1 MKKIITTLL
10 LFVSIFAFAQGGA
23 LADLKFEEAE
33 IAFNNQDYETT
44 IKKLDEFDKLLGSIK
59 DKSLYLRIISQDK
72 LFEKLFLTA
81 RIGVQSTNNEKGM
94 QITNVFE
101 NSAAFKA
108 DLKINDIILK
118 LNELKISNNVEF
130 TENVKY
136 KKEGDQLTIQLLR
149 GEELID
155 KTLFVELSKDVK
167 DENKIYFDDKNFDF
181 LTKFRK
187 NTNAYLKA
195 MESSGLDE
203 RYREVYAIHE
213 KLVKYP
219 IEKTTWLKEKQKL
232 VNDINNKIK
241 EEKIKL
247 EEFKKK
253 DTERGIKIQNYEFDS
268 GLIALNRTYAEIT
281 TNRKGNLK
289 QNENIPNYKYL
300 RHNYSFSGLNPKNGL
315 PEISEILLNKE
326 DKVSGY
332 CLLFL
337 DANKNK
343 RNKLECDGIYSS
355 IKEKLNLDSG
365 IEWKELNEKVSYTD
379 NSVIH
384 TFFYFSTSKNSNN
397 TLLLAYIFR
406 EFPNTPKNNTARIEY
421 YKLPFSSDKLNSN
434 KIRYISDSPGYNGYN
449 QIYEL
454 LK

>member
-1 MKKIITTLL
+1 MKKIITTSL
-10 LFVSIFAFAQGGA
+10 LFVSMFAFAQESA
-23 LADLKFEEAE
+23 KADLKFEEAE

-59 DKSLYLRIISQDK
+59 DKSLYLRIISQNK
-72 LFEKLFLTA
+72 LFEKLFYVA
-81 RIGVQSTNNEKGM
+81 KIGVQIDNHKEGILVTN
-94 QITNVFE
+94 IVE
-101 NSAAFKA
+101 NSAAFKSG
-108 DLKINDIILK
+108 LKVNDIILK
-118 LNELKISNNVEF
+118 LNELKISNTVEF
-130 TENVKY
+130 IENVKY
-136 KKEGDQLTIQLLR
+136 KNEGKKIYIQLLR

-155 KTLFVELSKDVK
+155 KTLFVDVSKDVK

-203 RYREVYAIHE
+203 RYREVFAIHE

-219 IEKTTWLKEKQKL
+219 SEKTTWLKEKEKL

-384 TFFYFSTSKNSNN
+384 SFFYFSTSKNSNN

-421 YKLPFSSDKLNSN
+421 YKLPFSSEKLNFN

-449 QIYEL
+449 QMYEL